1 MPVPVSNGRAVIR
14 RDPFASRTPRPKHL
28 ADASGAISAADEIAE
43 LSRLAAAEWI
53 WRHDANV
60 TVDAL
65 LARIVEVGTDV
76 ATAEAL
82 AGRLPTRRA

>member
-1 MPVPVSNGRAVIR
+1 MISRSPFGPPAR
-14 RDPFASRTPRPKHL
+14 RPEHL
-28 ADASGAISAADEIAE
+28 ADENGAIRAADEIAE
-43 LSRLAAAEWI
+43 LNRLAAAEWI

-65 LARIVEVGTDV
+65 LARIAEVGTDV

-82 AGRLPTRRA
+82 AGRLPTRRAH